1 VCTDGALS
9 FPEKCEEPGGEL
21 ECQTSGYTPGNFNLP
36 SQTCPSACTFS
47 PAGYPGAASMLCT
60 SCVYGSADSNDGIQS
75 GELMAAGGCFPAD
88 AVWGTRC
95 TSADRDLAQD
105 DNPLTHPSAA
115 CWMCMTKAAL
125 DGHADP
131 FVPCM
136 NRMTQGAE
144 ERDRVAI
151 SAEQG
156 VNRDAYCEDRVRTDA
171 LAEEGMTYELRCKD
185 SGCCHWDSEDRP
197 PKCRATESAS
207 MDECPLRSAIDLNAK
222 ASSAVVTVVRAL
234 FVVAALLVLV

>member
-1 VCTDGALS
+1 
-9 FPEKCEEPGGEL
+9 
-21 ECQTSGYTPGNFNLP
+21 
-36 SQTCPSACTFS
+36 
-47 PAGYPGAASMLCT
+47 
-60 SCVYGSADSNDGIQS
+60 
-75 GELMAAGGCFPAD
+75 
-88 AVWGTRC
+88 
-95 TSADRDLAQD
+95 
-105 DNPLTHPSAA
+105 
-115 CWMCMTKAAL
+115 MTKAAL
-125 DGHADP
+125 DGHADRL
-131 FVPCM
+131 VPCM